1 MTGKNAVSEKE
12 GSHLNLV
19 APLAVL
25 SHEAEDDV
33 TNVADK
39 IISREVIGEVLA
51 AFRPAKKVVQCH
63 GVFDL
68 LHIGHIKHLNQ
79 AKSVGDILVVSITA
93 DQYVNKGPGKPHFNE
108 YLRAEALAS
117 LACVDYVVINYD
129 LTAINAI
136 KAIRPDYYMKGV
148 EYQEADKDITGKI
161 SEEEEAVR
169 AAGGQLNFTKDIVF
183 SSSSL
188 LNRYFSP
195 FGQEVVSYLDQFK
208 QKYKAD
214 DILKYFESFK
224 NMHVLLIGEAI
235 IDIYHYGE
243 AIGKSGKEPI
253 LVTRY
258 HREEMYIGG
267 ILAIANH
274 LSDFCAKV
282 TCVTML
288 GEKGHYEPFIKEKLK
303 DNVEIIFH
311 YKKDSPTIVKRR
323 YIEEY
328 SSQKLF
334 EIYEMDDA
342 YFEEDQRKAV
352 TDCIDE
358 QLGKHDAVIVADYGH
373 GLLDGCS
380 VEKIQEKAKFLAVN
394 TQANASNHGFN
405 CISKYKK
412 ADYVCIANRELQLNY
427 RQKHIS
433 TQDQVKK
440 LMQEFQYKNVVV
452 TSGVSGSFACRQ
464 GEEIHTTPAFATSVK
479 DRVGAGDAVLAVT
492 SLFVSQG
499 APTELIGFVGN
510 VVGSQAVNIMGNKS
524 FIEKVPLMKHIVHL
538 MK

>member
-1 MTGKNAVSEKE
+1 MTSKVAR
-12 GSHLNLV
+12 HV
-19 APLAVL
+19 APLSVL
-25 SHEAEDDV
+25 SSE
-33 TNVADK
+33 NVARLSAATDK
-39 IISREVIGEVLA
+39 IIKMEKIGQELQNQRVN
-51 AFRPAKKVVQCH
+51 RKVVQCH

-68 LHIGHIKHLNQ
+68 LHIGHIKHLNH

-93 DQYVNKGPGKPHFNE
+93 DKFVNKGPGKPHFNE

-117 LACVDYVVINYD
+117 LGCVDYVVINYAQ
-129 LTAINAI
+129 TAVSAINAI
-136 KAIRPDYYMKGV
+136 RPDFYMKGE
-148 EYQEADKDITGKI
+148 EYQDAGSDITGKI

-169 AAGGQLNFTKDIVF
+169 AVGGQLNFTKDIVF

-195 FGQEVVSYLDQFK
+195 FPPAVVEFLDQFK
-208 QKYKAD
+208 QKYQSD
-214 DILKYFESFK
+214 QILSYFDKFK
-224 NMHVLLIGEAI
+224 DASVLLIGEAI

-267 ILAIANH
+267 VLAIANH
-274 LSDFCAKV
+274 LSDFCKKV
-282 TCVTML
+282 TCVTVL
-288 GEKGHYEPFIKEKLK
+288 GEKGHYESFIREKLK
-303 DNVEIIFH
+303 DNVDIIFH
-311 YKKDSPTIVKRR
+311 YKKDAPTIVKRR

-334 EIYEMDDA
+334 EIYEMDDC
-342 YFEEDQRKAV
+342 YFN
-352 TDCIDE
+352 DE
-358 QLGKHDAVIVADYGH
+358 QHKAFIECLDENLESHDMVLVADYGH
-373 GLLDGCS
+373 GLLDAS
-380 VEKIQEKAKFLAVN
+380 SIDKIEEKAKFLAVN

-412 ADYVCIANRELQLNY
+412 ADYVCIANRELQLNF

-433 TQDQVKK
+433 TQEQVKK
-440 LMQEFQYKNVVV
+440 LMQEFNYKNVVV

-464 GEEIHTTPAFATSVK
+464 GETMNLTPAFATSVK

-492 SLFVSQG
+492 SLFVSQT
-499 APTELIGFVGN
+499 APTDLVGFIGN
-510 VVGSQAVNIMGNKS
+510 VVGAEAVNIMGNKS